1 MNEVIENMIT
11 RRSVRSY
18 SDRVPENA
26 LVDEVIEAGLYAASG
41 MDRQDSIIIKIQNK
55 AMRDKISK
63 MNAAIMH
70 RDSDPFYGA
79 PVILIVLFSKANP
92 NGIYDGSL
100 VLGNMMNAAHSLGLA
115 SCWIHRAKE
124 EFESAEGKE
133 ILKKLGIEGEYEG
146 VGHLALGYLEGKE
159 PMCHERKNNRVF
171 TI

>member
-1 MNEVIENMIT
+1 MNEVIENIIT

-41 MDRQDSIIIKIQNK
+41 MDRQDSIIIKIQDK

-79 PVILIVLFSKANP
+79 PVILIVLFSKANQ

-159 PMCHERKNNRVF
+159 PMCHERKPNRVF

>member
-1 MNEVIENMIT
+1 MNEIIENMIT

-18 SDRVPENA
+18 SDRVPGSA

-41 MDRQDSIIIKIQNK
+41 MDRQDSIIIKVQDK
-55 AMRDKISK
+55 VMRDKISK
-63 MNAAIMH
+63 MNAAIMN

-79 PVILIVLFSKANP
+79 PVILIVLYNKANP

-100 VLGNMMNAAHSLGLA
+100 VLGNMMNAAHSLGLS

-133 ILKKLGIEGEYEG
+133 ILNKLGIKGEYEG
-146 VGHLALGYLEGKE
+146 VGHLALGYREGKE
-159 PMCHERKNNRVF
+159 PMCHERKPNRVYSL
-171 TI
+171 